1 MVRSLRRQH
10 VAARRRNAA
19 ARRQTAGADGPSRR
33 AFARRR
39 RRAAPAGRTRAR
51 RDRVDRRRVRRA
63 RTAPAGARVGAGSGR
78 GAPFAL
84 IAWQP
89 RIAARTRRGERP
101 AARLWRLLRG
111 LPRPAVIGALAAA
124 ASAAAVPAGLAV
136 AGAWTSTAPQPAA
149 YGDVDIA
156 GQADAVRPDPVRQ
169 DAAAPEAGAQEP
181 GQPAPV
187 PGDLSVR
194 SYRVRA
200 GDSLSEIAHT
210 FDIDLDTL
218 ISFNGIRDVGD
229 LREGVELSIPNASGL
244 SYVVRQGETLT
255 GIAGRHGV
263 RADAL
268 RAWNDLGSAPV
279 AAGQRLFIPG
289 VPLPEQE
296 RNAVLGRLFLKPA
309 PGAVTSPF
317 GYQPD
322 PVTGIRRFHDGVDIE
337 HAAGTPIVA
346 SLAGRVG
353 RVGVSGA
360 YGRYVVLVHAD
371 GYQTLY
377 AQLSGAQ
384 VTAGSYVAQGQTI
397 GAMGASGFG
406 SGSHLH
412 FAIFKDGQP
421 VDPSRYMH

>member
-10 VAARRRNAA
+10 VAARQHAA
-19 ARRQTAGADGPSRR
+19 ARRQTVAAHGPPRGAGAGLRPRKAQAGQTR
-33 AFARRR
+33 VRRR
-39 RRAAPAGRTRAR
+39 
-51 RDRVDRRRVRRA
+51 RVDRRRVRPA
-63 RTAPAGARVGAGSGR
+63 RIGAGSGS

-84 IAWQP
+84 IALQP
-89 RIAARTRRGERP
+89 AVAGRKARGARP
-101 AARLWRLLRG
+101 AVRRWRL
-111 LPRPAVIGALAAA
+111 PRSAVIGALAVAV
-124 ASAAAVPAGLAV
+124 SAAAVPAGRVV
-136 AGAWTSTAPQPAA
+136 AAAWPAAASQPAPAPQPAA
-149 YGDVDIA
+149 QGGVGIA
-156 GQADAVRPDPVRQ
+156 SRGEAVPPDT
-169 DAAAPEAGAQEP
+169 AGAGVQES
-181 GQPAPV
+181 GQPEPIPV
-187 PGDLSVR
+187 DLSLR
-194 SYRVRA
+194 SYRVQA
-200 GDSLSEIAHT
+200 GDSLSEIAHS

-244 SYVVRQGETLT
+244 SYVVRQGETLR
-255 GIAGRHGV
+255 GIADRHGV

-268 RAWNDLGSAPV
+268 RAWNDLESAAV

-309 PGAVTSPF
+309 PGRITSPF
-317 GYQPD
+317 GHQPD

-377 AQLSGAQ
+377 AQMSRTQ
-384 VTAGSYVAQGQTI
+384 VAAGSYVAQGQTI

-412 FAIFKDGQP
+412 FAIFKDGEA

>member
-10 VAARRRNAA
+10 VAARRRSAA
-19 ARRQTAGADGPSRR
+19 ARRQAAGAGGPSRGALAGR
-33 AFARRR
+33 G

-78 GAPFAL
+78 GAL

-89 RIAARTRRGERP
+89 AIAARTRRGERP
-101 AARLWRLLRG
+101 AERLWRLLRG
-111 LPRPAVIGALAAA
+111 LPRPAVIGALAVA

-136 AGAWTSTAPQPAA
+136 AGAWTSAAPQPAA
-149 YGDVDIA
+149 YGEVDIA

-169 DAAAPEAGAQEP
+169 DAAAPETGDQES

-187 PGDLSVR
+187 PADLAVR

-244 SYVVRQGETLT
+244 SYVVRQGDTLT

-268 RAWNDLGSAPV
+268 RAWNDLGSAAV

-309 PGAVTSPF
+309 PGSITSPF

-353 RVGVSGA
+353 RVGVSGT

>member
-1 MVRSLRRQH
+1 M
-10 VAARRRNAA
+10 
-19 ARRQTAGADGPSRR
+19 
-33 AFARRR
+33 
-39 RRAAPAGRTRAR
+39 
-51 RDRVDRRRVRRA
+51 
-63 RTAPAGARVGAGSGR
+63 
-78 GAPFAL
+78 
-84 IAWQP
+84 
-89 RIAARTRRGERP
+89 
-101 AARLWRLLRG
+101 
-111 LPRPAVIGALAAA
+111 
-124 ASAAAVPAGLAV
+124 
-136 AGAWTSTAPQPAA
+136 
-149 YGDVDIA
+149 
-156 GQADAVRPDPVRQ
+156 
-169 DAAAPEAGAQEP
+169 
-181 GQPAPV
+181 
-187 PGDLSVR
+187 R

-244 SYVVRQGETLT
+244 SYVVRQGETVT

-268 RAWNDLGSAPV
+268 RAWNDLGSAAV

-309 PGAVTSPF
+309 PGSITSPF

-353 RVGVSGA
+353 RVGVSGT

-377 AQLSGAQ
+377 AQMSGAQ